1 MKVVAV
7 IPARYNSQR
16 FPGKLMQK
24 LNGKE
29 LILYTYEAVKNT
41 ELFDDVIVATDDA
54 RILACLEKN
63 NAKVQL
69 TAENHVSGSD
79 RIAEVA
85 QNLDADIIVNVQGD
99 EPFITAEDLKTLIQ
113 IFENDTQK
121 EVAVGSL
128 MEIIT
133 ESDMIENPNNVKVVV
148 DRYYNALYFS
158 RSVIPYA
165 REMQENTTYYKH
177 LGIYAFRRDALL
189 SFATLDRGSLEPTE
203 KLEQLRYLENGFK
216 IRLGIAKNPSIGID
230 TPEDLAMAEAFIQQ
244 NK

>member
-29 LILYTYEAVKNT
+29 LILYTYQAVKNT

-85 QNLDADIIVNVQGD
+85 QNLDANIIVNVQGD

-121 EVAVGSL
+121 EVAVASL
-128 MEIIT
+128 MEVISEPNT
-133 ESDMIENPNNVKVVV
+133 IENPNNVKVVV
-148 DRYYNALYFS
+148 DKFFNALYFS

-165 REMQENTTYYKH
+165 REMQPNTTYYKH
-177 LGIYAFRRDALL
+177 LGIYAFRREALL
-189 SFATLDRGSLEPTE
+189 AFTQMERGFLEDTE

-230 TPEDLAMAEAFIQQ
+230 TPEDLALAEAFISQ
-244 NK
+244 NQ